1 VIDPGIDGARS
12 RSPVAV
18 KVGDPFLLGGMVRP
32 CFLLEGSSPV
42 LEEFLLP
49 AVEDR
54 RLESHFIA
62 QLRDGLLL
70 QQVPP
75 QNGDLLFRRV
85 LLPLLLHAFSPL
97 PYWENAFS
105 ISS

>member
-1 VIDPGIDGARS
+1 
-12 RSPVAV
+12 
-18 KVGDPFLLGGMVRP
+18 MVRP

-42 LEEFLLP
+42 LGEFLLP

-62 QLRDGLLL
+62 RLRDGLLL
-70 QQVPP
+70 QQMPP

-85 LLPLLLHAFSPL
+85 LIPLLLHAFSPL
-97 PYWENAFS
+97 DRYAKRNGNFVLVSGEAASTAGAILTPDS
-105 ISS
+105 

>member
-54 RLESHFIA
+54 RLESYPSHQPKTNSRHFVSA
-62 QLRDGLLL
+62 PYG
-70 QQVPP
+70 VPASFAANHRLWWT
-75 QNGDLLFRRV
+75 QNRCAEIHRQAD
-85 LLPLLLHAFSPL
+85 
-97 PYWENAFS
+97 
-105 ISS
+105 